1 MEPFMPTALILV
13 YLSAYLTLCVSALRE
28 GRPAGDRRPG
38 WLLVLSAACD
48 VVGGVGI
55 FLYALDVRLP
65 APWQLAWRGVATL
78 LTLVVFVDSFFAH
91 RLMLDTP
98 PHPELGPLGHERA
111 VSAFMLVGIAFHLP
125 LLWMNFRLAFP
136 APAGS

>member
-1 MEPFMPTALILV
+1 MEPFMPTVLILV

-38 WLLVLSAACD
+38 WLLVLSAGCD
-48 VVGGVGI
+48 VVGGAGV
-55 FLYALDVRLP
+55 FLYALDVRLQGFWLP
-65 APWQLAWRGVATL
+65 LWRGVAGL
-78 LTLVVFVDSFFAH
+78 LALVVFVDSFFAH

-98 PHPELGPLGHERA
+98 PHPEVGPRGHERA
-111 VSAFMLVGIAFHLP
+111 VSAFMLAGIAFHLP

-136 APAGS
+136 PLPAS